1 MIELPLAVYLLVV
14 MPVRQMWR
22 SLRKGATR
30 VPARAR
36 ARGHLYWS
44 MTARLAA
51 MLAVLAAACWYRGRT
66 PDELGLGWPG
76 TAGQW
81 GIGLALVL
89 VLLLHCGAAFQERRM
104 DAAARAQLAA
114 ALEDGVAPP
123 RTAGELAA
131 FLVMCLALG
140 AGWEILYRGFLLL
153 VLAPHAGMAGAV
165 VLAALAY
172 GIGHGY
178 STPRQFAGSIVSAF
192 VFTTAYALSGS
203 LWWLIVIHIGTP
215 ACMGIA
221 AWRRHKRQGAPD
233 SWLAAPPP

>member
-1 MIELPLAVYLLVV
+1 MIELALAVYLLLV
-14 MPVRQMWR
+14 MPAQQMWR
-22 SLRKGATR
+22 SLRKGAPR
-30 VPARAR
+30 VPRR
-36 ARGHLYWS
+36 ECPRRQRYWS

-51 MLAVLAAACWYRGRT
+51 MLAVLAAACWYQGRT

-89 VLLLHCGAAFQERRM
+89 VLLLHVGATAQERRM

-123 RTAGELAA
+123 RTACELAA
-131 FLVMCLALG
+131 FLVMCLVLG

-153 VLAPHAGMAGAV
+153 VLTPHTGMAGAV

-172 GIGHGY
+172 GIGHGF

-192 VFTTAYALSGS
+192 AFTTAYALSGS
-203 LWWLIVIHIGTP
+203 LWWLIVIHIGAP
-215 ACMGIA
+215 AGMGIA
-221 AWRRHKRQGAPD
+221 AWLRHKRQGAAD
-233 SWLAAPPP
+233 SWLTAPPP